1 MPTNAETALEL
12 FTAALGQ
19 PEGTGEWF
27 EVTQE
32 QVNQFADVTFDHQ
45 FIHIDPDAAK
55 ATPFGGTIAH
65 GFLTLSMLV
74 HLGASIPQDPARF
87 AGVLMGVNYG
97 FDKVRFVSPVPVG
110 SRIRATSEL
119 VDVQL
124 KDANNLQVTRR
135 FAVEVDGSDRPALVA
150 DWITRLTYG

>member
-1 MPTNAETALEL
+1 MPTNAETAFEL
-12 FTAALGQ
+12 LTAALGQ
-19 PEGTGEWF
+19 PEGTGDWF

-32 QVNQFADVTFDHQ
+32 QVNQFADVTLDHQ
-45 FIHIDPDAAK
+45 FIHIDPEAAK

-135 FAVEVDGSDRPALVA
+135 FAVEVDGSERPALVA
-150 DWITRLTYG
+150 DWITRITYG

>member
-1 MPTNAETALEL
+1 MPTNAETAFEL

-45 FIHIDPDAAK
+45 FIHIDPEAAK

-110 SRIRATSEL
+110 SSIRATSEL